1 MGQTCGT
8 RAESG
13 YNKGYGTGSTWLQ
26 GTPKGAIEV
35 EGGHQ
40 ASEGQSSKWLPRQA
54 CENQVLQVIDG
65 HKDRQKHWRP
75 LFLLPCWKNWK
86 ICKKY
91 LKENNIDSE
100 QIKKLNDEWKTY
112 LILNSTVA
120 IFIFI

>member
-75 LFLLPCWKNWK
+75 LFLLP
-86 ICKKY
+86 
-91 LKENNIDSE
+91 LEESENLY
-100 QIKKLNDEWKTY
+100 LNDQQKLYKQT
-112 LILNSTVA
+112 LPLQINQLLLKK
-120 IFIFI
+120 